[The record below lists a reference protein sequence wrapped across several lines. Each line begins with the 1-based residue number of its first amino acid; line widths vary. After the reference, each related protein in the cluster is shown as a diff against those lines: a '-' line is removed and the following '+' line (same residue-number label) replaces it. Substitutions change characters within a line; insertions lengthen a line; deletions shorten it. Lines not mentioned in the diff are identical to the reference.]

1 MFKKLHAK
9 FFRNRFPGRGKVDTD
24 HEKRVENEP
33 GVTEEQLQQRDAL
46 LAAELNEWGKQTF
59 PRPRPLS
66 PTWFGTRVRN
76 RQFVHNIAQC
86 P

>member
-1 MFKKLHAK
+1 MFKEPFSWQGKGG
-9 FFRNRFPGRGKVDTD
+9 PGR
-24 HEKRVENEP
+24 EKRVENDP

-46 LAAELNEWGKQTF
+46 LAAELNEWGKRTF

-76 RQFVHNIAQC
+76 RQFVHNIAHC